1 MEGRKKHIIVAG
13 RITSQPCVVQGC
25 QYQPCHHHISCW
37 AEKYCEQKKKKK
49 RKEKIWGDSGH
60 MSWVPISIAVLVG
73 VIVVVGRER
82 GGGEEQV
89 VSKNNVEPLNGDV
102 ATIWRNN

>member
-1 MEGRKKHIIVAG
+1 
-13 RITSQPCVVQGC
+13 
-25 QYQPCHHHISCW
+25 
-37 AEKYCEQKKKKK
+37 
-49 RKEKIWGDSGH
+49 
-60 MSWVPISIAVLVG
+60 VLVG

-102 ATIWRNN
+102 ATI